1 MGHLQAPLPR
11 LYEVPYAGIKRF
23 AEKNT
28 LFGLDAPPRHPGIE
42 GHLFPVSLSGPSPG
56 GKTVPTRGKEGAGQ
70 GYFRPG
76 DAESQR
82 RGRREGRK
90 IILGEGNASCSGVD
104 LPSIGM

>member
-28 LFGLDAPPRHPGIE
+28 LFGLDALPRHPGIE
-42 GHLFPVSLSGPSPG
+42 IHLFPVSLSGPSPG
-56 GKTVPTRGKEGAGQ
+56 GKTDPTCGKEGAGRR
-70 GYFRPG
+70 YFRPG
-76 DAESQR
+76 DAQSWCG
-82 RGRREGRK
+82 GRRRGRK